1 MLHTMET
8 SSKAVGTLPSLSE
21 RLKVRQTNNVH
32 VSITM
37 SVIKKSITY
46 NTDIHNCMTYVTANY
61 VYWPGPPLLN
71 LI

>member
-37 SVIKKSITY
+37 SVIKKKYYLQHRHSQLH
-46 NTDIHNCMTYVTANY
+46 DVRHC
-61 VYWPGPPLLN
+61 
-71 LI
+71 